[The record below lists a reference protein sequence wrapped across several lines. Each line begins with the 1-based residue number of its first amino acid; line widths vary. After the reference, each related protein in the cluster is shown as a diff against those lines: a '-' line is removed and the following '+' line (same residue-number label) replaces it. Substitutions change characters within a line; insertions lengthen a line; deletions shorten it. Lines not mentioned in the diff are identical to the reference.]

1 MTLIAA
7 APPPAPLPWQPPS
20 QPQTGPRWSEQ
31 LLCKASP
38 AMHGDA
44 VQVTGSLDVIKS
56 CEDVVTLDAYCLKS
70 KTRSDWLQLILSK
83 TV

>member
-7 APPPAPLPWQPPS
+7 LSPHGI
-20 QPQTGPRWSEQ
+20 PQTGPRWSEQ

-44 VQVTGSLDVIKS
+44 VQVRDSLDVIKS
-56 CEDVVTLDAYCLKS
+56 CVDVVTLVAYCLKS
-70 KTRSDWLQLILSK
+70 KQGQTDCS
-83 TV
+83 

>member
-7 APPPAPLPWQPPS
+7 ARITAPWQP
-20 QPQTGPRWSEQ
+20 QTPRRWLEQ

-44 VQVTGSLDVIKS
+44 VQVTDSLDVIKS
-56 CEDVVTLDAYCLKS
+56 CVDVVTLVAYCLKS
-70 KTRSDWLQLILSK
+70 KQGQTDCS
-83 TV
+83 

>member
-7 APPPAPLPWQPPS
+7 APRPPWQP
-20 QPQTGPRWSEQ
+20 QTPRRWLEQ

-44 VQVTGSLDVIKS
+44 VQVMDSLDVIKKS
-56 CEDVVTLDAYCLKS
+56 VDVVTLVAYCLE
-70 KTRSDWLQLILSK
+70 
-83 TV
+83 

>member
-7 APPPAPLPWQPPS
+7 ARITAPWQP
-20 QPQTGPRWSEQ
+20 QTPRRWLEQ

-44 VQVTGSLDVIKS
+44 VQVTGSLDVINS
-56 CEDVVTLDAYCLKS
+56 SVDVFTLVAYCLKS
-70 KTRSDWLQLILSK
+70 KTGQTGCS
-83 TV
+83 